1 MELSDCWTVVD
12 LAMSDNA
19 ARAVLLQ
26 MKDEELEKMILHL
39 GRYALRASNRLYWRT
54 GNAGVLP
61 GGETVESVVSLALEK
76 AWTGERKWNPQLVPD
91 IKKFLMDVIDSLLS
105 HLANSKDNRV
115 LVALPALEQ
124 EELSRSSIPQ
134 EKSLSVDWMISN
146 EESPEEQLL
155 RKGDEERER
164 KAIEMLLGEAGDD
177 PKLMLVIKAMLD
189 GHERASEIA
198 AATNLNVKDVYNAM
212 KRLDRKIELVR
223 KMTGEIAA

>member
-1 MELSDCWTVVD
+1 
-12 LAMSDNA
+12 MSDNA

-61 GGETVESVVSLALEK
+61 GGETVESIVSLALEK

-91 IKKFLMDVIDSLLS
+91 IKRYLMDVIDSLLS
-105 HLANSKDNRV
+105 HLASSRDNRI
-115 LVALPALEQ
+115 LVSLPAAEQ
-124 EELSRSSIPQ
+124 EDSSISSTPP
-134 EKSLSVDWMISN
+134 ERLHAAEWMISS
-146 EESPEEQLL
+146 EESAEEQLL
-155 RKGDEERER
+155 RKADEERER
-164 KAIEMLLGEAGDD
+164 KAIEMLLGEARDD
-177 PKLMLVIKAMLD
+177 PKLTLVIKAMLD

-198 AATNLNVKDVYNAM
+198 AATRMDVKDVYNAM

-223 KMTGEIAA
+223 KMTGELAA